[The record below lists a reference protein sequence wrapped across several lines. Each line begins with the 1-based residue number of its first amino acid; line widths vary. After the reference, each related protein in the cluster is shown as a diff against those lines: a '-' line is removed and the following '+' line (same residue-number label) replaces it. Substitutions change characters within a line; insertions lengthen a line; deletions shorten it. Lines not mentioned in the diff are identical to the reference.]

1 MTPNLH
7 YTYYIGLIKPEFGFK
22 VVRGTSWRGW
32 TGMGRGTVVFGLGQE
47 RLKLVVFPL
56 NALMLKDN
64 LAQGDEASTAEKSGF
79 KDIL

>member
-1 MTPNLH
+1 MPVAGVLKGVH
-7 YTYYIGLIKPEFGFK
+7 
-22 VVRGTSWRGW
+22 GTSWRGW
-32 TGMGRGTVVFGLGQE
+32 TGMETVDFGLGQA

-64 LAQGDEASTAEKSGF
+64 FVEASAENSGF